1 MSQSRKNHY
10 IPRFI
15 LCEFAGKKQKIWW
28 TRTDGH
34 LKEPRHVK
42 VETVFFENDLY
53 TVLSDRNERSDRNEH
68 RLADKESQ
76 WARALRKIRQLVS
89 EGRDGQIEEGDELA
103 LALDYYLHAGFRTPE
118 HLDEVMHGG
127 EHTPR
132 EVIEKVTEGDLDE
145 AGYNRLE
152 HNIRADL
159 GSGQPDLVKAK
170 IKKFKRTL
178 GLGVYKLDPEIG
190 SLIIGSC
197 GAADINFGEQK
208 MYFIPVAP
216 DMALFCTNLPGR
228 LLVTSEQGKKGV
240 ETLHMMNTAIWNAS
254 KQVVATSP
262 ELLKATEKRA

>member
-1 MSQSRKNHY
+1 M
-10 IPRFI
+10 
-15 LCEFAGKKQKIWW
+15 
-28 TRTDGH
+28 
-34 LKEPRHVK
+34 KEPHHVK

-178 GLGVYKLDPEIG
+178 GSRGLQTGSRNREPHHRKLRRGGHQFWRAKNVLHSCCPGHGLILHEFAGTPLSHQRARQKG
-190 SLIIGSC
+190 SR
-197 GAADINFGEQK
+197 D
-208 MYFIPVAP
+208 VAYDEHC
-216 DMALFCTNLPGR
+216 DMER
-228 LLVTSEQGKKGV
+228 E
-240 ETLHMMNTAIWNAS
+240 
-254 KQVVATSP
+254 
-262 ELLKATEKRA
+262 